1 MVTINSEIDIDRHR
15 VLRNIGYVTDSKLP
29 VRMSSLVNDYVENAC
44 QLIEPSYSYVIRD
57 IESVH
62 ESRIVIDG
70 GITFESGVLARLMAK
85 CGKVAVFALTIGK
98 HLEEVVAQLSA
109 DGLILQAAVLDAIGS
124 VAAESVADFVQERI
138 RQLADARG
146 LCISQRFSPGH
157 CDWNVDQQVMVFRTI
172 NISTGEIR
180 LTEKCLMLPRKSIS
194 GIIGIGPC
202 NDVGNYNPCKTCE
215 KNDSC
220 PWRK

>member
-146 LCISQRFSPGH
+146 LCVSQRFSPGH
-157 CDWNVDQQVMVFRTI
+157 CDWNVDQQAMVFRTI

-202 NDVGNYNPCKTCE
+202 SNVGNYNPCKTCE
-215 KNDSC
+215 KNDNC
-220 PWRK
+220 PWRR

>member
-70 GITFESGVLARLMAK
+70 GITFESEVLARLMAK
-85 CGKVAVFALTIGK
+85 CEKVAVFALTIGK
-98 HLEEVVAQLSA
+98 HLEEIVAQLAA
-109 DGLILQAAVLDAIGS
+109 DGLILQAAVLDATGS
-124 VAAESVADFVQERI
+124 VAAESVADFVEERV

-157 CDWNVDQQVMVFRTI
+157 CDWNVDQQVMVFRAI
-172 NISTGEIR
+172 NIGTGEIR

-202 NDVGNYNPCKTCE
+202 SNIDDYNPCKTCE
-215 KNDSC
+215 KNDNC
-220 PWRK
+220 PWRR

>member
-1 MVTINSEIDIDRHR
+1 MVTINSEIDIDRHQ
-15 VLRNIGYVTDSKLP
+15 VLKNIGYVTDSKLP
-29 VRMSSLVNDYVENAC
+29 VRMSSLVNDYAENAC

-62 ESRIVIDG
+62 ESHIVIDG
-70 GITFESGVLARLMAK
+70 GITFESEVLARLMAK
-85 CGKVAVFALTIGK
+85 CEKVAVFALTIGK
-98 HLEEVVAQLSA
+98 HMEEVVAQLST

-124 VAAESVADFVQERI
+124 VAAESVADFVQERV
-138 RQLADARG
+138 RQLADVKG

-157 CDWNVDQQVMVFRTI
+157 CDWNVDQQAMVFQAI
-172 NISTGEIR
+172 NIGTGEIR
-180 LTEKCLMLPRKSIS
+180 LTENCLMLPRKSIS

-202 NDVGNYNPCKTCE
+202 SNVDNYNPCKTCE
-215 KNDSC
+215 KNDNC